1 MVVVD
6 RFSKGC
12 RLIPLKGL
20 PTAMQS
26 AEAMFQHVFRNFS
39 LPENI
44 VSDRGSQFTSR
55 VWGLLCARLGIGVS
69 LSSGYHPQSN
79 GQAERLN
86 QEIGRFFR
94 SYCSREQQRWS
105 EFLPWAEFAQN
116 SLIHSSTRLNPFQ
129 CVLGYQPPLF
139 PWHGE
144 PSDIPSV
151 EEWYRLSQEVWERAH
166 VRLQRAVRRQRI
178 QADRRRR
185 PHLSY
190 QVGQKVWLSTRNLHL
205 QLPCKKLSP
214 KFVGPFE
221 IVRQVN
227 PVAYRLWLPASYRI
241 CPTFHVSLLKPAHP
255 AVGEARPGGEPPPPL
270 DIEGSPAYQVRA
282 LLNSRRVR
290 SRLQYLVDW
299 EGYGPEERLWVDS
312 GDILNPSLSAPVAVG
327 ALAVEP
333 RKVFLEGGALSRLAP
348 EANLEEFVI
357 VDTRETMLARI
368 VFLCSF
374 LACASFQEDES
385 PKVSFGG
392 ACETL
397 CACEE
402 KDGML
407 NINCEDRNIN
417 KISQVQVPSDRPF
430 HLNLYK
436 NDIVELL
443 PEDMEAFRNA
453 VTLHLGGNS
462 IQELVPGVFT
472 TLGSLKKLHINSNFL
487 VMLKEDTF
495 HGLINLEYL
504 QADTNFI
511 RVVEPGAFSKLVRLK
526 VLILND
532 NSIEFLPNNIFRFVP
547 LTHLDLRGNN
557 LQTLPYVGFL
567 EHIGRIIELLLEDN
581 NWVCDCQNLQLK
593 IWIENMR
600 AQSAIGEVVCSSPQ
614 HLKGIPLAK
623 VKRDV
628 LCPSHAD
635 ITFEEPSKSLDMVVT
650 PSTNVLQIPDSR
662 NDAKIPTPSHVPKT
676 CASQC
681 SCLNHPSTGFLIHCE
696 DRGIQ
701 RISDLG
707 IFQQSPS
714 KLVLT
719 GNMIERLLKYDFVT
733 YDSLELLNLANNQI
747 NYVDNETFLSLSSLK
762 KLYLNGNRIEKITA
776 TVFVGLHNLEY
787 LYLEYNAIREIEAGS
802 FNPLTNLKLLFL
814 NNNQLSALPAQIFRN
829 VPLTKLNLRNN
840 LFMHLQVSNVLEQ
853 LDFLEQIYLEDN
865 PWDCTCDLVSMK
877 QWLEKLRK
885 DTVVGSI
892 LCHSPKKVVNAE
904 VRHLKHDALC
914 PGLVTLDSLPSNE
927 FGVEAT
933 EAPEGGINSFFQS
946 VTDAVPLSV
955 LILCLL
961 ILFLTIIFCS
971 AGIIV
976 FVLHRRRSHSKKKQA
991 EEQPRENSPIHL
1003 HYSMYGQ
1010 KTTHHLAERHDTNMY
1025 DEPSRSPII
1034 QVCRNPSYCSQHK
1047 DYDTEDYDTEK
1058 PNRLCH
1064 SITDKENGSPLT
1076 GSMKY
1081 KAVSHEY
1088 PADFVS
1094 LGDKGSLYKN
1104 ILERERE
1111 LQQLSITEYLRKNI
1125 PQLQDVQVPGHHQ
1138 ELKLMETLVYTRPRK
1153 VMVEQTK
1160 NEYFELKAN
1169 LHAEPDYL
1177 EVLEHQTTF
1186 N

>member
-1 MVVVD
+1 ML
-6 RFSKGC
+6 C
-12 RLIPLKGL
+12 
-20 PTAMQS
+20 
-26 AEAMFQHVFRNFS
+26 
-39 LPENI
+39 NI
-44 VSDRGSQFTSR
+44 F
-55 VWGLLCARLGIGVS
+55 
-69 LSSGYHPQSN
+69 
-79 GQAERLN
+79 
-86 QEIGRFFR
+86 
-94 SYCSREQQRWS
+94 
-105 EFLPWAEFAQN
+105 
-116 SLIHSSTRLNPFQ
+116 
-129 CVLGYQPPLF
+129 
-139 PWHGE
+139 
-144 PSDIPSV
+144 
-151 EEWYRLSQEVWERAH
+151 
-166 VRLQRAVRRQRI
+166 
-178 QADRRRR
+178 
-185 PHLSY
+185 
-190 QVGQKVWLSTRNLHL
+190 
-205 QLPCKKLSP
+205 SP
-214 KFVGPFE
+214 KCYFFFSFPHVLVTNSSFSPFPC
-221 IVRQVN
+221 VCR
-227 PVAYRLWLPASYRI
+227 
-241 CPTFHVSLLKPAHP
+241 HP
-255 AVGEARPGGEPPPPL
+255 
-270 DIEGSPAYQVRA
+270 
-282 LLNSRRVR
+282 
-290 SRLQYLVDW
+290 
-299 EGYGPEERLWVDS
+299 
-312 GDILNPSLSAPVAVG
+312 
-327 ALAVEP
+327 
-333 RKVFLEGGALSRLAP
+333 
-348 EANLEEFVI
+348 
-357 VDTRETMLARI
+357 RETMLARI

-392 ACETL
+392 ACKML
-397 CACEE
+397 CTCEE
-402 KDGML
+402 KDGIL
-407 NINCEDRNIN
+407 HINCEERNIN
-417 KISQVQVPSDRPF
+417 RISEVQVPSDRPF

-453 VTLHLGGNS
+453 VTLHLGSNS
-462 IQELVPGVFT
+462 IQELVPGIFGA
-472 TLGSLKKLHINSNFL
+472 LGSLKKLHINSNFL

-495 HGLINLEYL
+495 HGLVNLEYL

-581 NWVCDCQNLQLK
+581 DWVCDCQNLPLK

-614 HLKGIPLAK
+614 NLKGIPLAK

-635 ITFEEPSKSLDMVVT
+635 INFEEPSKSLDMVVT
-650 PSTNVLQIPDSR
+650 PSTKVVQIPDPR
-662 NDAKIPTPSHVPKT
+662 NDAKIPSPSHVPKT
-676 CASQC
+676 SCASQC
-681 SCLNHPSTGFLIHCE
+681 SCHNHSSAGFLIHCE

-747 NYVDNETFLSLSSLK
+747 NYIDNETFLSLSNLK

-776 TVFVGLHNLEY
+776 TMFVGLHNLEY
-787 LYLEYNAIREIEAGS
+787 LYLEYNAIREVEAGS

-885 DTVVGSI
+885 NTVVGSI
-892 LCHSPKKVVNAE
+892 MCHSPKKVVNAE
-904 VRHLKHDALC
+904 VRNLKHDVLC
-914 PGLVTLDSLPSNE
+914 PGLVTHNILPSTE
-927 FGVEAT
+927 LGVVT
-933 EAPEGGINSFFQS
+933 TVAPEGGINSFFRS
-946 VTDAVPLSV
+946 LTDSVPLSV

-976 FVLHRRRSHSKKKQA
+976 FVLHRRRRHSKKKQA

-1047 DYDTEDYDTEK
+1047 EYDPEDYDTEK
-1058 PNRLCH
+1058 PNRLHH
-1064 SITDKENGSPLT
+1064 SIMDKENGSPLT

-1081 KAVSHEY
+1081 KTVSHEY
-1088 PADFVS
+1088 PSDFVS

-1125 PQLQDVQVPGHHQ
+1125 SQLQDVQVPRQHQ